1 MNLHRV
7 VPTLKIPTIPKDQE
21 FDCYICGEEA
31 LTYRG
36 LRTVPPDPHII
47 HRAPGQPIDGVIERT
62 STCGSDYCERME
74 ERRMEAIFN
83 MLIAPEREKYFA
95 ERAARLN
102 QGR

>member
-1 MNLHRV
+1 MTLHRL
-7 VPTLKIPTIPKDQE
+7 VPALKIPTIPKDHD
-21 FDCYICGEEA
+21 FDCYICGMPSI
-31 LTYRG
+31 TYRG

-47 HRAPGQPIDGVIERT
+47 HRVPGPIDAVIERT
-62 STCGSDYCERME
+62 STCGSDYCEKME
-74 ERRMEAIFN
+74 ERRMEAIFS